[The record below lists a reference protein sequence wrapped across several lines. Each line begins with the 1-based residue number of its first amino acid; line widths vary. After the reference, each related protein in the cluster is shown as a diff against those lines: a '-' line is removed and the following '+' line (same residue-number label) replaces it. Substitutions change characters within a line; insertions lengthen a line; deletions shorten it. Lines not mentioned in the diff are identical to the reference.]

1 MELINK
7 VMIATGAF
15 FLIVCGMLAFLVALE
30 GM

>member
-1 MELINK
+1 MEFFNK
-7 VMIATGAF
+7 VMICTVVF